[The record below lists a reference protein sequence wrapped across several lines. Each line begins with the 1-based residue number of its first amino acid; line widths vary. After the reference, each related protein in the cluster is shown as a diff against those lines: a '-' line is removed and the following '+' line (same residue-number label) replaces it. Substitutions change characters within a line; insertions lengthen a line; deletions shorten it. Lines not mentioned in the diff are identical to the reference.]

1 MKNKI
6 IITLTIISLAS
17 MITFSGCQKQ
27 EVENIEGLTDEVSDE
42 KQSDTNNIQTAYVS
56 EEYQN
61 EINKLNE
68 EQKEL
73 DKEREEASIDFTED
87 VKMELW
93 SYIYKT
99 SSWNNFS
106 HSEYFSN
113 DIDWYFYDA
122 LDHIVI
128 SGNRGDNYIEII
140 YGYYKTVDIQIYN
153 SAMQEVASYP
163 DPRQLQTFDFTAQKD
178 FEKMRMIITGKNFL
192 DITEIKVINDKT
204 QKEYLP
210 DDNEYHEIDEAVFV
224 IENVSKGDKFTCNM
238 LTTENVT
245 DIRTCAVEYNESAM
259 VNSKR

>member
-1 MKNKI
+1 MKNKT
-6 IITLTIISLAS
+6 IITLTTISLAFI
-17 MITFSGCQKQ
+17 MLFSGCR
-27 EVENIEGLTDEVSDE
+27 EHESENIKDSTNEVSSE
-42 KQSDTNNIQTAYVS
+42 GQSDTNNIQTAYVS

-87 VKMELW
+87 VKIELW

-113 DIDWYFYDA
+113 DIDWCFYDA

-153 SAMQEVASYP
+153 SVMQEIASFP

-192 DITEIKVINDKT
+192 DITEIKIIDDKT

-210 DDNEYHEIDEAVFV
+210 DDDEYHEIDEAVFV
-224 IENVSKGDKFTCNM
+224 IDNVSKGDKFTCNM
-238 LTTENVT
+238 LTTENIT

-259 VNSKR
+259 VNQQ